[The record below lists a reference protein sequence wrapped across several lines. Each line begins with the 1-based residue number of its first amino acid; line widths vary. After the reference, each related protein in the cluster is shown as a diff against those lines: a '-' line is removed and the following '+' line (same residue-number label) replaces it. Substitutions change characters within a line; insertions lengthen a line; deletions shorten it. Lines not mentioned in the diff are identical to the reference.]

1 MTSKSHNAKKPKLSR
16 HGPEPA
22 VLDGTN
28 AAEGSTPGKHK
39 MSFAQHKHELEI
51 EHKATPLPLNES
63 SDPHI
68 KSDIQ
73 QHQQKPYS
81 RS

>member
-1 MTSKSHNAKKPKLSR
+1 
-16 HGPEPA
+16 
-22 VLDGTN
+22 
-28 AAEGSTPGKHK
+28 